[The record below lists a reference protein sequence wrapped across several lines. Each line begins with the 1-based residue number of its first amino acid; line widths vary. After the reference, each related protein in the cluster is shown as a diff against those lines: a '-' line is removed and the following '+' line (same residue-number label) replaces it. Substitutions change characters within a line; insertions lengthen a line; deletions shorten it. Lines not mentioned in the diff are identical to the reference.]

1 MVAENSIFALSTI
14 FFLSKWRRKSTWWEL
29 LFFQLKSECHQYQQ
43 RKIILRI
50 VENLMQDWIYAK
62 DMESEKFDAYVT
74 SRPTRPA
81 NFSVIGPVYALPI
94 PLHPNL
100 QHECKKMKWIGNLK
114 LLVTDRYCWLR
125 LPCKSNRIFEQNRF
139 KFVKNFGLRRHRAK
153 MSLSN
158 WQIFTIWMQLG
169 SIRTWS
175 EYFWTWIQVKS
186 LQNQTAFHFSSSPPP
201 TMGEIVELLLECA
214 LQVADCSNNHLHKD
228 SMQMELIGAIWYCI
242 RYRKFTFQVY
252 LNSKR
257 PSLHRKVCV
266 LWSGSSSTM
275 NAIT

>member
-1 MVAENSIFALSTI
+1 VIDTADCDYHANPIEFSSRIASNSLKFRVAT
-14 FFLSKWRRKSTWWEL
+14 
-29 LFFQLKSECHQYQQ
+29 
-43 RKIILRI
+43 
-50 VENLMQDWIYAK
+50 
-62 DMESEKFDAYVT
+62 T
-74 SRPTRPA
+74 S
-81 NFSVIGPVYALPI
+81 S
-94 PLHPNL
+94 
-100 QHECKKMKWIGNLK
+100 
-114 LLVTDRYCWLR
+114 
-125 LPCKSNRIFEQNRF
+125 
-139 KFVKNFGLRRHRAK
+139 K